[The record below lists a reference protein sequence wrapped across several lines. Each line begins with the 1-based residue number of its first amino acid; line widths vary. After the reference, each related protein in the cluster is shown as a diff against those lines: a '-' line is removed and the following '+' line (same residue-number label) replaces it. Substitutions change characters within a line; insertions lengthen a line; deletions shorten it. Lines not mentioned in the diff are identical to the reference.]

1 MPIEFHCTACNQLLR
16 VPDDTAGRKAKCPGC
31 DAVLEIPAAATRPTP
46 AEPLPT
52 ESMLG
57 PIIGG
62 SASPEGDSPFQMPNV
77 EDTYAGGA
85 VLSVERSG
93 LVTAVAVV
101 NFVLGGL
108 QVFFGGCIT
117 FFAILFGDAFRQAM
131 DEAIKEGLEIE
142 PEMVEAMGAIIVGMA
157 IAMLAFGILSI
168 AAGYGVS
175 RRRPWGRILSL
186 VLAGFTAFGVVLS
199 LFDLDAESLSGIVI
213 GLGYCAL
220 TFGVLCNPRY
230 AAEFRKNV

>member
-1 MPIEFHCTACNQLLR
+1 MADHSLREIRLKYGTTLNTVHLDASSSSWDTGITKLRIVGLSHNLRQETALDKTVQTTIDKFNAPILMLQ
-16 VPDDTAGRKAKCPGC
+16 AGAYT
-31 DAVLEIPAAATRPTP
+31 I
-46 AEPLPT
+46 
-52 ESMLG
+52 
-57 PIIGG
+57 
-62 SASPEGDSPFQMPNV
+62 N
-77 EDTYAGGA
+77 TYAGGA
-85 VLSVERSG
+85 VFSVERSG
-93 LVTAVAVV
+93 WVTAVAVV

-108 QVFFGGCIT
+108 QFFFGGCIT
-117 FFAILFGDAFRQAM
+117 FVAILFGDAFRQMM

-157 IAMLAFGILSI
+157 IAMLVSGVLSI

-199 LFDLDAESLSGIVI
+199 LFDLDAESLFGIVI

-230 AAEFRKNV
+230 AAEFRMNV